1 MRLRRTRRIDQRT
14 QFSVS
19 GFALAWL
26 NRLGMNLNGTS
37 RAWRRGLAPTAEDA
51 GWTIREAAWDLEERV
66 LWRGS
71 DVTREALARAG
82 HAMQP
87 LHRLIQT
94 RLTWPVADALSEQ
107 SRRSRAAIA
116 AGAATLAIAA
126 AAGGAMSAA
135 DHPSASEPVHAA
147 TLSTAAP
154 QSASLTALQ
163 GVTPKI
169 QAGHAAPAPVRPPA
183 ESAAPPTQVAWQ
195 FAQAFVGYEVGKSTK
210 KTDAAFAA
218 TATKP
223 LVKSLAADPPRLP
236 SNGKIPQAKVLN
248 VVLGAASK
256 KQVTASVS
264 LVRLRAISE
273 VRLTLTKTGDQWRVA
288 QVLG

>member
-1 MRLRRTRRIDQRT
+1 MH
-14 QFSVS
+14 
-19 GFALAWL
+19 L
-26 NRLGMNLNGTS
+26 NDTGG
-37 RAWRRGLAPTAEDA
+37 AWRRAVIPAAEDA
-51 GWTIREAAWDLEERV
+51 RSTIREALWDLEGK

-71 DVTREALARAG
+71 DLTREALARAG
-82 HAMQP
+82 HAMRR

-107 SRRSRAAIA
+107 STRSRAAIA

-135 DHPSASEPVHAA
+135 DHPSASAPVHAA
-147 TLSTAAP
+147 TLAPAAP
-154 QSASLTALQ
+154 QSSSLTALQ
-163 GVTPKI
+163 GVAPQI
-169 QAGHAAPAPVRPPA
+169 QAGHAAPAAAQPPT

-195 FAQAFVGYEVGKSTK
+195 FAQAFVGYEVGRSTK
-210 KTDAAFAA
+210 KTDAAFAT

-223 LVKSLAADPPRLP
+223 LAKSLAADPPRLP
-236 SNGKIPQAKVLN
+236 SNGKVPQAKVLN
-248 VVLGAASK
+248 VVLGTASK

-273 VRLTLTKTGDQWRVA
+273 VRLTLTKTGDVWRVA